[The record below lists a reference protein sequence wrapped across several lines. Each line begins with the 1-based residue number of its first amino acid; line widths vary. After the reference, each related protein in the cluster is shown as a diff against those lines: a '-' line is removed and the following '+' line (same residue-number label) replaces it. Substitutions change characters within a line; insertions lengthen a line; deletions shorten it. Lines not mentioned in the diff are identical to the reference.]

1 METIMTAFFPTPER
15 VAEARRVLA
24 NGHYSQLDALMGT
37 HELDNPHESDVRA
50 MIGEFV
56 SCATEL
62 GLTERMATGFVVL
75 VPVRYNGVSH
85 TTPVLVD
92 TEALELAFTS
102 HPELGAGTILDEVLV
117 GNPHLLAAV
126 REELLG
132 ILATWHNSD
141 AIEPE

>member
-1 METIMTAFFPTPER
+1 METTMTAFFPSPQR

-24 NGHYSQLDALMGT
+24 TGQYSQLDSLMGT
-37 HELDNPHESDVRA
+37 HELDAPHESDAQA

-56 SCATEL
+56 ECATEL

-75 VPVRYNGVSH
+75 VPVNYNGVSH

-117 GNPHLLAAV
+117 GNPHLLTAA

-132 ILATWHNSD
+132 ILATWHNSEV
-141 AIEPE
+141 AEE